1 MFNSHSLTDCK
12 IVSVEWPERKPDC
25 WLEIILLSF
34 KRILSIWLRIYFL
47 ESLLRLVLPRSVY
60 DYHSEFSVTGLADWS
75 NVRENNS
82 I

>member
-12 IVSVEWPERKPDC
+12 IVSVEWPERKSDC

-34 KRILSIWLRIYFL
+34 KKTSIWLCIYFL
-47 ESLLRLVLPRSVY
+47 ESFLRLILPRSVY
-60 DYHSEFSVTGLADWS
+60 NYHSQFSVTGLADWS
-75 NVRENNS
+75 NFRENNS